1 MSGQCWTTFRGVL
14 RLGCSGRMASLPELA
29 TSDNLIWNPSRIQKY
44 SVSKVANNCPV
55 PSSHTILS
63 SFHIMFRFRS
73 SIMIRDRFQARVTGN
88 PSVAC
93 TLWLFNIAMEA
104 MAHRNRWFTW
114 VYLLKL
120 VIFHGYVQYIYIQ
133 IYIYILVGGCSHLE
147 KYESQM
153 GVLFP
158 IYGTITHV
166 PNHQPDGNII
176 NFPVVED
183 VFRPC
188 LWLPDDERDTVPDFQ
203 IHGYLAGSNHPEY
216 LFWCSALVAGSDL
229 NCVRWLSISKITRP
243 GKPTFT

>member
-120 VIFHGYVQYIYIQ
+120 VIFHGYVQYIYIYIYVY
-133 IYIYILVGGCSHLE
+133 IYIYKYIYWLVVVAILKNMKVKWEYYSQYME
-147 KYESQM
+147 K
-153 GVLFP
+153 
-158 IYGTITHV
+158 
-166 PNHQPDGNII
+166 
-176 NFPVVED
+176 
-183 VFRPC
+183 
-188 LWLPDDERDTVPDFQ
+188 
-203 IHGYLAGSNHPEY
+203 
-216 LFWCSALVAGSDL
+216 
-229 NCVRWLSISKITRP
+229 
-243 GKPTFT
+243 